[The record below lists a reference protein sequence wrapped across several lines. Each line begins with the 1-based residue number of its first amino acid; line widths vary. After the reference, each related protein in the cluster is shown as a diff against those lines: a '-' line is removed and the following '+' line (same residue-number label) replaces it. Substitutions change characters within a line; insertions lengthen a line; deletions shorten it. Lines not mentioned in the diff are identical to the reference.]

1 MGISIDDV
9 DTKRKPLSHLNADIF
24 LSILNSMARNRKPVE
39 RETFVLPL
47 QIIHDN
53 NYIGFKNTLFQ
64 VLNSYPV
71 LKEIYVPFENAL
83 LVINFT
89 GGKFFYYAHG
99 NFNHNLQ
106 TMKGIRT
113 SIGNATMNERFRA
126 IRTKISSFFRLHFI

>member
-1 MGISIDDV
+1 MDTV

-53 NYIGFKNTLFQ
+53 NYIGFENTLFQ
-64 VLNSYPV
+64 VLNSYHV

-83 LVINFT
+83 LVINVT
-89 GGKFFYYAHG
+89 GGMFFYYSHG
-99 NFNHNLQ
+99 NFDHNLKQ
-106 TMKGIRT
+106 
-113 SIGNATMNERFRA
+113 
-126 IRTKISSFFRLHFI
+126 